1 MELENHGNSG
11 YNGNNCKMR
20 ESHFEAR
27 LIADELMI
35 STAVSFT
42 QRISPMTLAVF
53 EDSGWYQVDY
63 SKAGLVND
71 APFVN
76 IDTTKPGYLP
86 FVEGIDSGF
95 KKGCGYAR
103 DDKCIDSNQQPTD
116 ERWCTD
122 VPKRQSDGSDVW
134 STMTLADRD
143 ITIQQGPGWECHP
156 NRMELNFEDAWEYSL
171 YLFFCFYQL
180 VPTFMKNSAIEMAR
194 SSPVYGPARQSIR

>member
-1 MELENHGNSG
+1 
-11 YNGNNCKMR
+11 MR

-76 IDTTKPGYLP
+76 IDTTKTGYLP
-86 FVEGIDSGF
+86 FVEGVDSGF

-134 STMTLADRD
+134 STMTLADHD

-156 NRMELNFEDAWEYSL
+156 NRMGYGMCTLTDISTNVGQTKYYDWFNGAKQGKIPYPDFCPWFSNGK
-171 YLFFCFYQL
+171 FF
-180 VPTFMKNSAIEMAR
+180 
-194 SSPVYGPARQSIR
+194 